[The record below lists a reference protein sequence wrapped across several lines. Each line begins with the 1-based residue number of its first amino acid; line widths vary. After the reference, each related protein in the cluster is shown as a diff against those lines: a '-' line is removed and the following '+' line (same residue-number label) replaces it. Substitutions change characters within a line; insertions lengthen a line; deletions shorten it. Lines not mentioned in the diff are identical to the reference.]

1 MRRVERTRQGALWPV
16 TLALLVALLS
26 ATGCG
31 SGTARPAPADRSTSE
46 KPVPSKK
53 EAGQRPFKPFETIK
67 PH

>member
-1 MRRVERTRQGALWPV
+1 MRQGALWPLL
-16 TLALLVALLS
+16 LALVVALLS
-26 ATGCG
+26 GTGCG
-31 SGTARPAPADRSTSE
+31 SGTARPAKRSPPE